1 MDNGQRTTDKKMT
14 DPGSVGIVKTQTCTL
29 VQPPETFIL
38 ENRAELSPITVAY
51 ETYGTLNATRDNAIL
66 VIHSLT
72 GDAHAAG
79 KYSEEDKYPGWW
91 DPIIGPGKP
100 FDTNKYFVICC
111 NNLGGCKG
119 TTGPASINPK
129 TGKPYGMSFPII
141 TLGDMVEVQKKLID
155 YLGVKSLVAV
165 AGGSSAGMK
174 VLEWGLRYSH
184 MVRSIIPIAT
194 GYCVT
199 PQGIA
204 FHKVAQEAIMA
215 DPNWNHGDYYGKQPP
230 KKGLAIARM
239 IGHITYLS
247 DHSMW
252 EKFGRRH
259 LNPEKMKY
267 DLTSPFDVERYL
279 EYQGEKFVQRFDANC
294 YLYLLRAMDLYDAS
308 EGYSSLEESFKRIT
322 CKSLIISFAGD
333 WLFPPYRSEE
343 LVRALRA
350 NGSYVEYYNIN
361 SLYGHD
367 AFLLEYHKFGPLIRR
382 FLARVTGEE
391 AQDSHEVKEYEIAPS
406 EGLLT

>member
-1 MDNGQRTTDKKMT
+1 MPDQ
-14 DPGSVGIVKTQTCTL
+14 GSVGIVNTQTCTL
-29 VQPPETFIL
+29 IQPPDAFVL
-38 ENRAELSPITVAY
+38 ENKLELSPITVAY
-51 ETYGTLNATRDNAIL
+51 ETYGTLNTTRDNAVLI
-66 VIHSLT
+66 IPSLT

-79 KYSEEDKYPGWW
+79 KHLEEDKYPGWW
-91 DPIIGPGKP
+91 DPIVGPGKP
-100 FDTNKYFVICC
+100 FDTNKYFVICS

-119 TTGPASINPK
+119 TTGPASLNPK
-129 TGKPYGMSFPII
+129 TGKPYGMSFPVI
-141 TLGDMVEVQKKLID
+141 TMGDMVGVQKKLID
-155 YLGVKSLVAV
+155 YLGVKRLVAV

-184 MVRSIIPIAT
+184 IVDSIIPIAT
-194 GYCVT
+194 GYCVA

-215 DPNWNHGDYYGKQPP
+215 DPNWNNGDYYGKQSPG
-230 KKGLAIARM
+230 KGLAIARM

-252 EKFGRRH
+252 EKFGRRCQDR
-259 LNPEKMKY
+259 EKMKY
-267 DLTSPFDVERYL
+267 DLTSPFEVERYL
-279 EYQGEKFVQRFDANC
+279 EYQGDKFVQRFDANS

-308 EGYSSLEESFKRIT
+308 EGYSSLEESFRRIT
-322 CKSLIISFAGD
+322 CKTLVISFVGD

-343 LVRALRA
+343 LVRALQA
-350 NGSYVEYYNIN
+350 NDRYVEYYKID

-382 FLARVTGEE
+382 FLARITGEE
-391 AQDSHEVKEYEIAPS
+391 EKQPVEELSEYEIAPG

>member
-1 MDNGQRTTDKKMT
+1 MFDQ
-14 DPGSVGIVKTQTCTL
+14 GSVGIVKTEICTL
-29 VQPPETFIL
+29 IEPPEKL
-38 ENRAELSPITVAY
+38 VLDNRLELSPVTVAY
-51 ETYGTLNATRDNAIL
+51 ETYGTLNAMGDNAIL

-79 KYSEEDKYPGWW
+79 KYETSDKYAGWW
-91 DPIIGPGKP
+91 DPLIGPGKP
-100 FDTNKYFVICC
+100 FDTDKYFVISS
-111 NNLGGCKG
+111 NNLGGCRG
-119 TTGPASINPK
+119 TTGPASINPQ
-129 TGKPYGMSFPII
+129 TGKPYGMSFPMI
-141 TLGDMVEVQKKLID
+141 TMGDMVEVQKRLLD

-174 VLEWGLRYSH
+174 VLEWGLRYPH

-194 GYCVT
+194 GYCVA

-215 DPNWNHGDYYGKQPP
+215 DPYWKEGDYYEKQSPY
-230 KKGLAIARM
+230 KGLAIARM

-259 LNPEKMKY
+259 LKPERMKY
-267 DLTSPFDVERYL
+267 DLTSPFDVESYL

-308 EGYSSLEESFKRIT
+308 EGYKSLEESFRRIT
-322 CKSLIISFAGD
+322 CSSLIISFAGD

-343 LVRALRA
+343 LVQALKVNNR
-350 NGSYVEYYNIN
+350 YVEYYDID

-367 AFLLEYHKFGPLIRR
+367 AFLIEYPKFGPLIRR
-382 FLARVTGEE
+382 FLARISDEKDLSTDNLQEF
-391 AQDSHEVKEYEIAPS
+391 EVAPS
-406 EGLLT
+406 DGLLT